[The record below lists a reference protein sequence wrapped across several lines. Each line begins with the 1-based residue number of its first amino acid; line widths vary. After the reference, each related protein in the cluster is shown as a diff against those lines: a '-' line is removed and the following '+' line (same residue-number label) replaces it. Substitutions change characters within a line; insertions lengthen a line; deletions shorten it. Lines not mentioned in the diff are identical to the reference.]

1 MTLLCMENEGSGF
14 CLQRNI
20 TMIVFWFSSFA
31 FSCATMTMNL
41 LVRRSFSLVS
51 TRSCLSP
58 LSIRPLSSSADTN
71 SEKRRLD
78 VAIVGAPNAGK
89 SQLLNMLTQS
99 NIAAVSRKRHTTR
112 DGILGARTLDNTQIV
127 FVDTPGF
134 LRVSSAKQEGLMR
147 DLSATAMSEMT
158 DVDYTMVVID
168 AARKLTDDVK
178 EALVNLMLKALRA
191 GGRKERGEDG
201 TQVRKPLQTNEEA
214 FCIVLNKVDLV
225 KPKSNLLELSE
236 QVCSMAEECINYGDG
251 SNEDKVELQVLAE
264 LFPTIFYVSAL
275 HNDGV
280 DDIWN
285 HLMKK
290 ATPTQEWLLP
300 AGQVTQMS
308 PVERVEEVL
317 REKIYRCLH
326 REVPHHVQ
334 QVNRTF
340 QMISYGNSQQVLRIE
355 QDLVVRTKSHQR
367 LVMGKG
373 GQTLQRIQQT
383 AKVDLERIFEC
394 PVMLHLQVK
403 WTKSKHSQKL
413 ESEGSRIEIR

>member
-1 MTLLCMENEGSGF
+1 
-14 CLQRNI
+14 
-20 TMIVFWFSSFA
+20 
-31 FSCATMTMNL
+31 
-41 LVRRSFSLVS
+41 
-51 TRSCLSP
+51 
-58 LSIRPLSSSADTN
+58 
-71 SEKRRLD
+71 
-78 VAIVGAPNAGK
+78 
-89 SQLLNMLTQS
+89 
-99 NIAAVSRKRHTTR
+99 
-112 DGILGARTLDNTQIV
+112 
-127 FVDTPGF
+127 
-134 LRVSSAKQEGLMR
+134 
-147 DLSATAMSEMT
+147 
-158 DVDYTMVVID
+158 
-168 AARKLTDDVK
+168 
-178 EALVNLMLKALRA
+178 
-191 GGRKERGEDG
+191 
-201 TQVRKPLQTNEEA
+201 
-214 FCIVLNKVDLV
+214 
-225 KPKSNLLELSE
+225 
-236 QVCSMAEECINYGDG
+236 
-251 SNEDKVELQVLAE
+251 
-264 LFPTIFYVSAL
+264 
-275 HNDGV
+275 
-280 DDIWN
+280 
-285 HLMKK
+285 MKK